1 MTSGLGAGGGKH
13 KSNVGGGF
21 GTPFAIGGL
30 IRGPGGPRSD
40 TIPILASA
48 GEFIMNAGA
57 TALFGDLLP
66 DINNGKIRTLA
77 ELRARL
83 MENSPLFKL
92 PGFAAGGPVSGAG
105 PSLPAMPTAADM
117 VADIRHL
124 AQMPAP
130 GRGGSGGGGGA
141 SVTNVYNITIDASGA
156 DPAVLRRMD
165 ASIQHLTQAVRNA
178 NKQTTNTVLDDL
190 RRNGPISQTLRRR

>member
-1 MTSGLGAGGGKH
+1 M
-13 KSNVGGGF
+13 V
-21 GTPFAIGGL
+21 
-30 IRGPGGPRSD
+30 RGPGGPRSD
-40 TIPILASA
+40 LIPINASD
-48 GEFIMNAGA
+48 GEFVMSARA
-57 TALFGDLLP
+57 TSVFGSLFP
-66 DINNGKIRTLA
+66 DMTSGRLGTLA
-77 ELRARL
+77 DLFERLRG
-83 MENSPLFKL
+83 MMPKIPEL
-92 PGFAAGGPVSGAG
+92 PGFAAGGLVGAL
-105 PSLPAMPTAADM
+105 PSLPAMPTEADI

-130 GRGGSGGGGGA
+130 ARGGGGGGA